1 MQKYTKWLKV
11 LVTLPDDPKRV
22 REQSKREFASMLG
35 RDPES
40 AKLQEEQSQKIH
52 AAAVARL
59 EEKGIPV
66 LGKDGKSFDELMEEK
81 MR

>member
-1 MQKYTKWLKV
+1 
-11 LVTLPDDPKRV
+11 
-22 REQSKREFASMLG
+22 MLG